1 MVLELNNGK
10 NFDDVI
16 FGEEYENKFLYE
28 IKNYI
33 VRNVFQ
39 VVVYLYNQVLVI
51 IYRDIKF
58 ENILVLDDL
67 KRICLWDFGISI
79 CKFKNN
85 EYNYGNNV
93 RWYKIVWNIDLL
105 GI

>member
-1 MVLELNNGK
+1 MVYGFENNKLFMVLELNNGK

-16 FGEEYENKFLYE
+16 FGEEYENKFLYD
-28 IKNYI
+28 IKYYI

-58 ENILVLDDL
+58 ENILKLDDL
-67 KRICLWDFGISI
+67 KRICLCDFVIS
-79 CKFKNN
+79 KFK
-85 EYNYGNNV
+85 
-93 RWYKIVWNIDLL
+93 IMNIIMVIMLD
-105 GI
+105 GII